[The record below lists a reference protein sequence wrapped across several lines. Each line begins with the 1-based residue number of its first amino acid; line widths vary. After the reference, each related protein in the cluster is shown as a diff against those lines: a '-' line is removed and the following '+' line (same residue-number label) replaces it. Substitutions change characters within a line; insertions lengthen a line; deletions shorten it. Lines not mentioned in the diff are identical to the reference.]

1 MDIQSLLPWQRIA
14 LLNPCV
20 EAEDTHNPRFY
31 FRSRHLFDCAVGF
44 TLNVGL
50 E

>member
-1 MDIQSLLPWQRIA
+1 MPWQRTA
-14 LLNPCV
+14 FLHPCV
-20 EAEDTHNPRFY
+20 EAEDTHHVRFY
-31 FRSRHLFDCAVGF
+31 RKLEQPFLCSIGF